1 MLSTV
6 TKIKVAHAL
15 ASTLLRLG
23 FRAERQV
30 RRGGVVFEV
39 DIREGI
45 DLSLFLFGSFQ
56 RHVIDMIRRFVAPD
70 GVVVD
75 VGANVGAITLPAAAY
90 LRGGHVYAFEPTDFA
105 FAKLQRNVDLNPAL
119 SPRITLIRSFLAERV
134 SPESVLV
141 AYSSWPVTETGTAG
155 RHPIHRGVAKEATCG
170 QTTLDAFAAEQRLRV
185 LSLMK
190 IDTDGH
196 EFAVL
201 SGATE
206 CLRRYRPVV
215 IFEACEYL
223 MRPPRATFG
232 DFETLFA
239 EAGYAIFDG
248 PRMHRLTGRDFE
260 ARCPAGGG
268 LDLVALPSERQ
279 PFAAGAA
286 PPA

>member
-1 MLSTV
+1 MPSTA

-23 FRAERQV
+23 FRAQRRV
-30 RRGGVVFEV
+30 RRGGVVFDV

-56 RHVIDMIRRFVAPD
+56 RHVIEMIRRFVAPE

-90 LRGGHVYAFEPTDFA
+90 LQGGHIYAFEPTDFA
-105 FAKLQRNVDLNPAL
+105 FAKLQRNVELNPAL
-119 SPRITLIRSFLAERV
+119 SRRITLIRSFLAERV

-141 AYSSWPVTETGTAG
+141 AYSSWPVAETGTAG
-155 RHPIHRGVAKEATCG
+155 RHPTHRGVAKQATCG
-170 QTTLDAFAAEQRLRV
+170 QTTLDQFVAEQQLRV
-185 LSLMK
+185 ISLIK

-201 SGATE
+201 SGAGE

-232 DFETLFA
+232 DFEKLFA
-239 EAGYAIFDG
+239 RIGYAIFDG
-248 PRMHRLTGRDFE
+248 HRIQRLTEQDFA
-260 ARCPAGGG
+260 ARCPVGGG
-268 LDLVALPSERQ
+268 LDLVALPSEWR
-279 PFAAGAA
+279 PFTVGAA